1 MIQNA
6 VEGKWDG
13 AGLARL
19 LADPTARAARI
30 DEIVAFLETNKFQ
43 GLTIDFEEV
52 PAKCAE

>member
-19 LADPTARAARI
+19 LADPSARAARI
-30 DEIVAFLETNKFQ
+30 EEIVSYVIERTTAGLEQ
-43 GLTIDFEEV
+43 PVVCLGGV
-52 PAKCAE
+52 V